1 MHSKVRYHKRSN
13 WSIPMNNIFKKNLN
27 FFTSLTILSSI
38 LMLSACSYQPDVTFN
53 DGATDPLT
61 SIVNNFKPKS
71 DSNNNKSSQTDNLIM
86 AQQVLDASVEE
97 IPTLT
102 AVGYAV
108 VSTQP
113 GRSDAQKRL
122 MAIRAARMA
131 AMRDLAEQIHGLQV
145 DSNTTVVDLMVQ
157 NDTFRGVVTGTI
169 RGARTVRINPTGADT
184 YEIVLEIDREMMTY
198 LLSVA
203 RQA

>member
-1 MHSKVRYHKRSN
+1 
-13 WSIPMNNIFKKNLN
+13 MNNLKGNESFKKLAMSGAILICLVSSGCHQPGHGLDVGGLN
-27 FFTSLTILSSI
+27 SKTINIPSSSANI
-38 LMLSACSYQPDVTFN
+38 TNISNSTELMKTETAQI
-53 DGATDPLT
+53 A
-61 SIVNNFKPKS
+61 K
-71 DSNNNKSSQTDNLIM
+71 SQTDNLIA
-86 AQQVLDASVEE
+86 AQQLLEASIEE

-145 DSNTTVVDLMVQ
+145 DSNTTVIDLMVQ
-157 NDTFRGVVTGTI
+157 NDTFRGVVSGTI